1 MKPPRDLRSNT
12 IKSKTM
18 TGDGKITRK
27 SVN

>member
-12 IKSKTM
+12 IKSKKT